1 MCLKNLTQNEM
12 TGFIVDVYWN
22 VGKNRSD
29 LLICEHRIDRKDVC
43 YLSKNN
49 LQHDVGELWM
59 AKS

>member
-29 LLICEHRIDRKDVC
+29 LLIYEHRIDRKDVM
-43 YLSKNN
+43 LFIK
-49 LQHDVGELWM
+49 
-59 AKS
+59 K